1 MRAFPRYYWPRL
13 AFYGVLLCLA
23 WVLGGLFATAAIEF
37 LVCIGIGATLL
48 IEWGYKTEAFALHR
62 KLSPTGTS
70 AMALVLA
77 AFAAYAFHRAG
88 STGRTQDLQRA
99 LELSMAL
106 CQTPLLHLEHNR
118 RVAQAQGRRGA

>member
-1 MRAFPRYYWPRL
+1 MRAVPRYYGPRL
-13 AFYGVLLCLA
+13 AFYGVLLLLA
-23 WVLGGLFATAAIEF
+23 WVLGGLFAAAAIEF

-77 AFAAYAFHRAG
+77 ALAAYAFHRAASG
-88 STGRTQDLQRA
+88 GGAQDLQRA

-106 CQTPLLHLEHNR
+106 AQTPLLHIEHNR